1 MRKKTI
7 LSVYEHVAS
16 VFAPLLKSNDK
27 QSRLETQKSDDEQLD
42 TGDMSELKGEESAA
56 PEEQSAKGSKSLTL
70 NQMLSR
76 LPISLAQLNLGHNSD
91 KLKDEIR

>member
-42 TGDMSELKGEESAA
+42 TRDMSDLKSEESAA
-56 PEEQSAKGSKSLTL
+56 ISKGIKKFNTES
-70 NQMLSR
+70 N
-76 LPISLAQLNLGHNSD
+76 A
-91 KLKDEIR
+91 

>member
-42 TGDMSELKGEESAA
+42 TRDMSDLKSEESAA
-56 PEEQSAKGSKSLTL
+56 ISKRIKKFNTES
-70 NQMLSR
+70 N
-76 LPISLAQLNLGHNSD
+76 A
-91 KLKDEIR
+91 